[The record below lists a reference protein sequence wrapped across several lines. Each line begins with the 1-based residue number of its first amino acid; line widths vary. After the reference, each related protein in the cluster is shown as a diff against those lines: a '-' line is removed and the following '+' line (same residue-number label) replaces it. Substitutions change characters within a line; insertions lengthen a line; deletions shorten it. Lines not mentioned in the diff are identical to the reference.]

1 MSATEF
7 QTEEQESDPD
17 GYDEAVIDPALRE
30 AFFGSIDFVGSV
42 DQHLKSQHGFSEAQL
57 APHRYPT
64 CNRCKES
71 KSLTHCVNLK
81 DRNELNT
88 RRLACRDLQNAPSRA
103 WTRFRSM
110 SRSTSASPAP
120 PAPSKRNVS
129 AVQSPEHPA
138 RRGVQPTSP
147 EPGMS
152 RLLLLPQ
159 PAQTEPPALAGPPL
173 RRRVA
178 SAPSS
183 KMPKMH
189 PQDTT
194 CRRLLRNFM
203 QRTASG
209 IEFFR
214 RDQRSQDTPDEAQA
228 RAEQTAISREHR
240 SRRRAGEEP
249 SPTPPLVQILE
260 QHNHPVQSQP
270 QSPAHFQ
277 SLSLSLSHSQPQSPA
292 QSPALSRSQSQGT
305 LGTAILSPIE
315 AGDDDDDDFVCELC
329 VNQRPNQARIHASTR
344 REFLLTDGGQTIY
357 YRACSRADG
366 TDDVQS
372 PVASSLPDSDTDV
385 SSPGPIDNRR
395 RRQGAAPPSS
405 LSQSEAASEDILP
418 DPAFNDQL
426 NQPCLT
432 VRDRKLIANW
442 QEAMGTHVMQYCPQ
456 CKIKWFNLNM

>member
-1 MSATEF
+1 MYCTNLAVKYAERLRDVGDRVDTYTFTVHVSATEF

-71 KSLTHCVNLK
+71 KSLTYCVNLK

-152 RLLLLPQ
+152 RLLILPQ

-214 RDQRSQDTPDEAQA
+214 RDQRSQDTLDEAQA
-228 RAEQTAISREHR
+228 RAETFANTSIGTDSR
-240 SRRRAGEEP
+240 AAQP
-249 SPTPPLVQILE
+249 SSPVPTP
-260 QHNHPVQSQP
+260 
-270 QSPAHFQ
+270 
-277 SLSLSLSHSQPQSPA
+277 SPA

-315 AGDDDDDDFVCELC
+315 AGDGDDDDFVCELC